1 MKILL
6 AADHAGFGLK
16 NSIKDFLVAE
26 GFQVEDM
33 GASAFDPAD
42 NYPEI
47 MLPVAMRIV
56 SDPDTTRAI
65 VFGKSGQGE
74 AIICNR
80 LPGVRAAVYY
90 GGNPEI
96 IRLSREHNNANVLSL
111 GAGFLQEKEAQE
123 AVRLWIATTFN
134 NEERHVKR
142 IEMLDN
148 IQ

>member
-16 NSIKDFLVAE
+16 NFIKDFLVAE
-26 GFQVEDM
+26 GFQIEDM
-33 GASAFDPAD
+33 GAAAFDPAD

-47 MLPVAMRIV
+47 ILPVAMRIV

-90 GGNPEI
+90 GGNLEI

-111 GAGFLQEKEAQE
+111 GAGFLEEKEAQE

>member
-16 NSIKDFLVAE
+16 NYVKDFLIAE

-80 LPGVRAAVYY
+80 LPGVRAVVYY
-90 GGNPEI
+90 GGNLEI

-111 GAGFLQEKEAQE
+111 GAGFLEEKEAQE

-142 IEMLDN
+142 IDMLDN

>member
-6 AADHAGFGLK
+6 AADHVGFKLK
-16 NSIKDFLVAE
+16 NFVKDFLLTE

-33 GASAFDPAD
+33 GAAAFDPAD

-56 SDPDTTRAI
+56 SDPDTTRAV

-90 GGNPEI
+90 GGNLEI

-111 GAGFLQEKEAQE
+111 GAGFLDEKEAQE